1 MKKQYTSPLVDT
13 LRVYYERGVMDF
25 GSVNA
30 PGQGFDNSNTNDY
43 DTDF

>member
-1 MKKQYTSPLVDT
+1 MKKKYTCPLVET
-13 LRVYYERGVMDF
+13 LQVEYDKGVMDF

>member
-1 MKKQYTSPLVDT
+1 MKKKYTYPLVET
-13 LRVYYERGVMDF
+13 LRVEYDKGVMDF